1 MKHYVSLLTVLF
13 LLGSHSPSTWSQE
26 KPRLYLGASSKTLG
40 YSPLWVATKK
50 GFFDQQGLDVSL
62 LLLRATPMTVQAL
75 ASGSLNV
82 GSGSPETFIEA
93 SERGLDLVMIGG
105 VINGLTHFIVASKNY
120 KTFEDLRGATFGAS
134 SLTSGT
140 VTALKQAL
148 KVKGLEYPRDYK
160 ILVIAG
166 GSSANLQALQAG
178 QIAATT
184 VAIPLNYL
192 AEELGF
198 NMIGRLVDAVPD
210 YEQTAIATKRAWAEK
225 NRPLV
230 VRFMKAIANANRWLF
245 ENKEAAIDFLTR
257 EMQLKPN
264 HARRG
269 WEYYTQNRIWYP
281 DGDVNIEGMKYNIRI
296 YAEQTAN
303 KGPLPNVTKY
313 VDQSYLHEALKQMER
328 R

>member
-1 MKHYVSLLTVLF
+1 MSD
-13 LLGSHSPSTWSQE
+13 P
-26 KPRLYLGASSKTLG
+26 
-40 YSPLWVATKK
+40 
-50 GFFDQQGLDVSL
+50 
-62 LLLRATPMTVQAL
+62 
-75 ASGSLNV
+75 
-82 GSGSPETFIEA
+82 GSPEAFIEA
-93 SERGLDLVMIGG
+93 SERGLDLVMVAG
-105 VINGLTHFIVASKNY
+105 VINGLTHFIIAGKNY

-198 NMIGRLVDAVPD
+198 NMIGRLVDAVPG
-210 YEQTAIATKRAWAEK
+210 YEQSAIATKRSWAEK
-225 NRPLV
+225 NRPLM
-230 VRFMKAIANANRWLF
+230 VRFMKSVASANRWLF
-245 ENKEAAIDFLTR
+245 ENKRPAIDFLTK

-281 DGDVNIEGMKYNIRI
+281 DGDVNSEGMKYNIRI
-296 YAEQTAN
+296 YAEQTGA
-303 KGPLPNVTKY
+303 KGPVPNLTRY

-328 R
+328 K